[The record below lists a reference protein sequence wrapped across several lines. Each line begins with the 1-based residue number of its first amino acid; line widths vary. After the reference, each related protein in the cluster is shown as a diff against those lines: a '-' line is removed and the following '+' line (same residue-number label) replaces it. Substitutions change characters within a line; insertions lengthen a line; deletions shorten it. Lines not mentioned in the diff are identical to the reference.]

1 MSADHRHNSKESS
14 QMPNTQKEV
23 PVAAPDDNHVDTVDD
38 NKVEQF
44 IDEKLI
50 GERIRRLRL
59 KRSMGLVELG
69 TRTGLSA
76 SFLSQLET
84 GRVVPTIRNLA
95 KLALVFEKDLSYFF
109 RQEKT
114 LALRTLRK
122 SDRVR
127 LNLNIKGKSR
137 FISESLG
144 SLIPDRRMVPCLAEF
159 VPGGARCD
167 FTPRVFR
174 GLELIYILEG
184 AVCLETTSE
193 QQLLSSGDVACID
206 AKTKRHYHCTG
217 ENPAKVMIITF
228 PQD

>member
-1 MSADHRHNSKESS
+1 
-14 QMPNTQKEV
+14 MPNIIQEEA
-23 PVAAPDDNHVDTVDD
+23 PVLPTDEARVDTVDE

-114 LALRTLRK
+114 LTLRTLRK
-122 SDRVR
+122 ADRVR

-144 SLIPDRRMVPCLAEF
+144 SLVPDRRMVPCLAEF
-159 VPGGARCD
+159 VPGGSRCD

-184 AVCLETTSE
+184 TVCMETTSE
-193 QQLLSSGDVACID
+193 QQLLSAGDVACID
-206 AKTKRHYHCTG
+206 AKTKRHYQCDG
-217 ENPAKVMIITF
+217 DLPAKVMIITF
-228 PQD
+228 PQE

>member
-1 MSADHRHNSKESS
+1 
-14 QMPNTQKEV
+14 MPEQTEV
-23 PVAAPDDNHVDTVDD
+23 ETPEAPPEAARVDTVDED
-38 NKVEQF
+38 KVEQF
-44 IDEKLI
+44 IDEKLL

-95 KLALVFEKDLSYFF
+95 KLALVFEKDLCYFF

-114 LALRTLRK
+114 LSLRTLHK

-159 VPGGARCD
+159 VPGGGRCD
-167 FTPRVFR
+167 FTPRIFR
-174 GLELIYILEG
+174 GLELVYILEG
-184 AVCLETTSE
+184 SLCLQTTSE
-193 QQLLSSGDVACID
+193 QQPLSAGDVACLD
-206 AKTKRHYHCTG
+206 AKTKRVYQCTG
-217 ENPAKVMIITF
+217 DHPAKVMIITF

>member
-1 MSADHRHNSKESS
+1 MQELA
-14 QMPNTQKEV
+14 TQTPEDTQ
-23 PVAAPDDNHVDTVDD
+23 PIIAAAAAAITDSGVDTVDE

-114 LALRTLRK
+114 LTIRTLRK

-127 LNLNIKGKSR
+127 LNLNVKGKSR
-137 FISESLG
+137 FISESMG
-144 SLIPDRRMVPCLAEF
+144 SLVPDRRMVPCLAEF
-159 VPGGARCD
+159 VPGGSHCD

-174 GLELIYILEG
+174 GLELVYVLEG
-184 AVCLETTSE
+184 SLCLETTSE
-193 QQLLSSGDVACID
+193 QQLLTTGDVACID
-206 AKTKRHYHCTG
+206 AKTKRHYVCTG
-217 ENPAKVMIITF
+217 DQPAKTMIITF